1 MNENLSDVV
10 KSECDVSSDLNASSD
25 NNEMGVTDDYDSE
38 ADDARSSQ
46 KSLPHKKR
54 IPNKLKRA
62 LTSTPTRNIHA
73 KCYKCTKCGEQF
85 PNQATFNVSIDG
97 NFFILKYLV
106 KINTLHTR
114 TRYN

>member
-1 MNENLSDVV
+1 MLQISEGLADIV
-10 KSECDVSSDLNASSD
+10 KSECDISSDLNVSSD
-25 NNEMGVTDDYDSE
+25 NNEMTVTDDYDSE
-38 ADDARSSQ
+38 GDDDARPSQ

-85 PNQATFNVSIDG
+85 PNQATFNVSS
-97 NFFILKYLV
+97 V
-106 KINTLHTR
+106 
-114 TRYN
+114 